1 MLTVVCNTLLKIV
14 LLIIRDRLINK
25 KNYIFLS
32 GFSSLPKTKS
42 RKSIRLPHTKKICLN
57 KWQKRCCK
65 QCYPTFP
72 WSGRLNAIHGWF
84 ATCPRRSDCL
94 SERSTLRWVTTSFT
108 RNVTNRSTSMRLIKA
123 TGSWYGSVNRRG
135 RLLKRKGFVL
145 RVVSRRLA
153 SVGRRGVISWG
164 IENRWCSC
172 TVLIRGAS
180 LNGLGRWVGWADVVN
195 I

>member
-32 GFSSLPKTKS
+32 GSSSLPKTKS
-42 RKSIRLPHTKKICLN
+42 RKSIRLPHTKKICRN
-57 KWQKRCCK
+57 RWQKRCCK
-65 QCYPTFP
+65 QCCPTFP

-94 SERSTLRWVTTSFT
+94 SERSTLRWAIT

-135 RLLKRKGFVL
+135 RLLKRKGFIL

-180 LNGLGRWVGWADVVN
+180 LNGLGRWVGCADVVD